1 MRKIAW
7 KSSVVFFTFV
17 VLMSVAGTALAWQY
31 SRQYTTST
39 LFGGSQG
46 QAWSP
51 NIGYLDADV
60 GNVNGK
66 RQTNPLGGYVSW
78 GQTALNYIRANQAW
92 PDNYVAITFHS
103 FDINNGC
110 SSFRIL
116 DMTGTSLPAPS
127 VLIYVRQCFLIQRP
141 TEVRIRSTNANLI
154 SAGTHYWGQAFYE
167 DDNTTTVRQKITVD
181 TYFGSNPNWHQTYCI
196 NVGAYLA
203 SIC

>member
-17 VLMSVAGTALAWQY
+17 VLMSMAGTALAWQY

-66 RQTNPLGGYVSW
+66 RQTNPLGDYVSW
-78 GQTALNYIRANQAW
+78 GQTALNYIRSNGQW
-92 PDNYVAITFHS
+92 VSITFHS
-103 FDINNGC
+103 YDINNGC
-110 SSFRIL
+110 SSFVVL
-116 DMTGTSLPAPS
+116 NMVGTSLPAPTYTR
-127 VLIYVRQCFLIQRP
+127 YVRQCFFVDGKP
-141 TEVRIRSTNANLI
+141 TEVRIQSTNANLI

-167 DDNTTTVRQKITVD
+167 DGNTTTVRQKITVD
-181 TYFGSNPNWHQTYCI
+181 TYYGSNQNWHQTYCV

-203 SIC
+203 VVC